1 MLDIIIHID
10 SEAKQ
15 KCLTKVILDERRN
28 VVTVLRD
35 EKDKFSIKD
44 YRGLYT
50 SGFTNQS
57 LYADIDKVVMENK
70 DLSVY
75 NTLSELNSAI
85 NNIR

>member
-1 MLDIIIHID
+1 MFNKGFI
-10 SEAKQ
+10 
-15 KCLTKVILDERRN
+15 ILDERRN

-44 YRGLYT
+44 YRGLST

-70 DLSVY
+70 DLPVY

>member
-1 MLDIIIHID
+1 MFNKGFI
-10 SEAKQ
+10 
-15 KCLTKVILDERRN
+15 ILDERRN

-70 DLSVY
+70 DLPVY
-75 NTLSELNSAI
+75 NTLSELNSTI

>member
-1 MLDIIIHID
+1 MFNKGFI
-10 SEAKQ
+10 
-15 KCLTKVILDERRN
+15 ILDERRN

-44 YRGLYT
+44 YRGLHT